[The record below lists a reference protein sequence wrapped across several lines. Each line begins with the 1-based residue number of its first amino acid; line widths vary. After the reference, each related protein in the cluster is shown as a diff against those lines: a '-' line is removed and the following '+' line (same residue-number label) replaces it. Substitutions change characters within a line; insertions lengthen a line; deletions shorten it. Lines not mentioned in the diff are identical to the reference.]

1 MCSICWW
8 SLSCWLS
15 LLHTIKSWPL
25 HNLMDNNC
33 TKCALKVT
41 PRQYAVQCDQCSCWQ
56 HQKCDSGLK
65 NFLSYSQSE
74 LCKYKSYIERFSS
87 GMSGEEYRKLKCSQE
102 NFAFLCNK
110 CFDESTIA
118 SNLLNKRKRF
128 VNPKYGLT
136 FVKKTQRRNTSN
148 ASNAKRLANKQA
160 SFTICLS
167 DVRGVIS
174 TLNFL
179 LFICFS
185 FFQGRR
191 SKKNSYLPPP
201 EVELVANKGQTSK
214 QTVPEIIICTDDP
227 VNIIRHKNF

>member
-1 MCSICWW
+1 
-8 SLSCWLS
+8 
-15 LLHTIKSWPL
+15 
-25 HNLMDNNC
+25 
-33 TKCALKVT
+33 
-41 PRQYAVQCDQCSCWQ
+41 
-56 HQKCDSGLK
+56 
-65 NFLSYSQSE
+65 
-74 LCKYKSYIERFSS
+74 
-87 GMSGEEYRKLKCSQE
+87 MSGEEYRKLKCSQE

-136 FVKKTQRRNTSN
+136 LVKKTQRRNTSN
-148 ASNAKRLANKQA
+148 ASNAKCLGNKQA

-167 DVRGVIS
+167 DGK
-174 TLNFL
+174 
-179 LFICFS
+179 
-185 FFQGRR
+185 R

-227 VNIIRHKNF
+227 IHIKNVNSRA

>member
-1 MCSICWW
+1 
-8 SLSCWLS
+8 
-15 LLHTIKSWPL
+15 
-25 HNLMDNNC
+25 
-33 TKCALKVT
+33 
-41 PRQYAVQCDQCSCWQ
+41 
-56 HQKCDSGLK
+56 
-65 NFLSYSQSE
+65 
-74 LCKYKSYIERFSS
+74 
-87 GMSGEEYRKLKCSQE
+87 MSGEEYRKLKCSQE

-174 TLNFL
+174 TFNFL

-185 FFQGRR
+185 FFRESVRR
-191 SKKNSYLPPP
+191 RIAICRHLKLSLSLIKVRPQSKLFLRLLF
-201 EVELVANKGQTSK
+201 VQT
-214 QTVPEIIICTDDP
+214 
-227 VNIIRHKNF
+227 IR